1 MLEKKGMKAT
11 VSRFAPSLTWVGG
24 VRPNMD
30 WSGYIVRLNMLTSD
44 LTSGFS
50 ALFSHWLQVRKV
62 GTVYLKRYYPHM
74 KATARFKRELT
85 TVFPAL
91 LLQGCH
97 DYNLP
102 EQERRF
108 QTVRYWFVIEIKYWE
123 ELLLPNLI
131 LLKITKKK
139 KIIIPTFSRA
149 PISNRELKKQRRRR
163 QQKRHLKSE
172 FALPQT
178 LSRWF
183 HLVQFVKF
191 WHIFLE

>member
-1 MLEKKGMKAT
+1 
-11 VSRFAPSLTWVGG
+11 
-24 VRPNMD
+24 
-30 WSGYIVRLNMLTSD
+30 
-44 LTSGFS
+44 
-50 ALFSHWLQVRKV
+50 
-62 GTVYLKRYYPHM
+62 M

-108 QTVRYWFVIEIKYWE
+108 QTVRYWLVIEIKYWE

-139 KIIIPTFSRA
+139 KLQIIIRA
-149 PISNRELKKQRRRR
+149 
-163 QQKRHLKSE
+163 
-172 FALPQT
+172 
-178 LSRWF
+178 
-183 HLVQFVKF
+183 
-191 WHIFLE
+191 